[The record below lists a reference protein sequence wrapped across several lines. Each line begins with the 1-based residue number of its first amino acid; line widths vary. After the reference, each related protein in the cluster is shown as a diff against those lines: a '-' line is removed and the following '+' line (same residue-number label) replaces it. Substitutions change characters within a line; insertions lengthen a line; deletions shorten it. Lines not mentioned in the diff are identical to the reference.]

1 MCWGATRELNRA
13 GRCSLTARLFGEL
26 DEDAFGRLR
35 MDERHTAPAGPVAGC
50 LVDQLIAG
58 RPAGGQGGVEIR
70 DPVADVV
77 DPGPAP
83 GEESADGRVL
93 LKRLEQFDLGATEV
107 EVDNPGTIGDLRAA
121 GLDLKYVAVEGKGVF
136 NAPDRDTKVRNGRLH
151 DGQILHQRDEECSRM
166 SGATVEVTDATWQAE
181 VADAKGLVL
190 VDFWAAWCGPCRMIA
205 PTLEAL
211 ATDYAGKAKI
221 AKLDVDANQ
230 DSAMKFNVR
239 SIPAVL
245 FFKDGKHID
254 SLIGAMPRGAFEQK
268 IKEHLAA

>member
-1 MCWGATRELNRA
+1 
-13 GRCSLTARLFGEL
+13 
-26 DEDAFGRLR
+26 
-35 MDERHTAPAGPVAGC
+35 
-50 LVDQLIAG
+50 
-58 RPAGGQGGVEIR
+58 
-70 DPVADVV
+70 
-77 DPGPAP
+77 
-83 GEESADGRVL
+83 
-93 LKRLEQFDLGATEV
+93 
-107 EVDNPGTIGDLRAA
+107 
-121 GLDLKYVAVEGKGVF
+121 
-136 NAPDRDTKVRNGRLH
+136 
-151 DGQILHQRDEECSRM
+151 M

-211 ATDYAGKAKI
+211 ATEYAGKAKI

-230 DSAMKFNVR
+230 ESAMKFNVR

-245 FFKDGKHID
+245 FFKDGKHVD